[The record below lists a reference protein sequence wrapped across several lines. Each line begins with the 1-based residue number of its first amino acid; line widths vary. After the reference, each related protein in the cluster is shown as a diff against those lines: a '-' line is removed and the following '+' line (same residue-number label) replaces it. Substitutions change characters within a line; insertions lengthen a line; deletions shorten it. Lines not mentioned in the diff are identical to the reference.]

1 MLQGVLGLKNNSRY
15 ILFNVDNVDVDTLI
29 SKIINIF
36 FFLKKTIL
44 FSTINNQ
51 GWSFDISLRFE

>member
-29 SKIINIF
+29 SKIINIY
-36 FFLKKTIL
+36 FFLKKQFFLALSAIKAGHLT
-44 FSTINNQ
+44 
-51 GWSFDISLRFE
+51 